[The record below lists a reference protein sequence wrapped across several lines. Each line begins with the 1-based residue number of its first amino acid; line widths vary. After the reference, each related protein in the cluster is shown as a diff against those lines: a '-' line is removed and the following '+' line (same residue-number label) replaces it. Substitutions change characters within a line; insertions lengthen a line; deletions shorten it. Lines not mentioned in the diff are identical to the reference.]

1 MGRMRPRAAR
11 RRFRSERQGAPV
23 PDDRPPAPRRVLI
36 IGSGGAGKST
46 LAARIG
52 ARLALPVIHLDAVY
66 WRAGW
71 VETPADE
78 WQRTVA
84 ELAARDGWVM
94 DGNYGGTMPARL
106 AACDTVVFLD
116 LPRLLCLWRVVRRA
130 IRYRGR
136 TRPDMAPGCPEQVNW
151 EFVRWIWT
159 YPTRRRPGVLRLLAT
174 AAATKR
180 VEILRSGREVEA
192 FVAGLPN
199 G

>member
-1 MGRMRPRAAR
+1 MPR
-11 RRFRSERQGAPV
+11 
-23 PDDRPPAPRRVLI
+23 DRTPTPRRIVI
-36 IGSGGAGKST
+36 IGPGGAGKST
-46 LAARIG
+46 LATRIG

-174 AAATKR
+174 AAATRR
-180 VEILRSGREVEA
+180 VAILRSGREVDG